1 MSGEDGP
8 LRLDGAPKSWRRM
21 GSRPVVVVQGLG
33 FVGAAMCVAVASATD
48 ADGEPAFDVV
58 GVDRDDPHG
67 RDRVDAL
74 NAGRLPFVAEDP
86 ALADAARAAHERGNL
101 ACCWDEDA
109 YSAADIVVVDVPL
122 DVDWAHDPPLPSFEP
137 FRDAVRAVAR
147 RVQPGTLVL
156 IETTVPPGT
165 TEHVVRPLVEAE
177 LAARGLDGSDVLL
190 AHSYERVMP
199 GPGYLASITA
209 FWRVYGGVTAEAADA
224 TERFL
229 ACVVDVDRF
238 PLRRLDSTTASE
250 TAKVLENA
258 FRATTIALM
267 DEWSRFAEAA
277 GVDLFQ
283 VVEAIR
289 DRPTHSNIRTP
300 GLGVGGYCLTKDPLF
315 GALAA
320 SSILELDVEF
330 PLSTA
335 SVGINR
341 RSPLAAVR
349 MATDLVGGSLD
360 CRRVLLCGVSYRA
373 GVADTRCAPTETF
386 ARALLDAGADLS
398 VHDPLVEEWTEMGIT
413 CRRTLPT
420 VSEYDLVVFAVDHPV
435 YRTIDVPQWVGD
447 HRPAVLD
454 AFDVLAAQQ
463 RHALEELGCRVASVG
478 RGRPRNLQRT
488 EDRT

>member
-1 MSGEDGP
+1 MSGEDSP
-8 LRLDGAPKSWRRM
+8 LHLDGAPNSWRRT

-48 ADGEPAFDVV
+48 TDGEPAFDVV
-58 GVDRDDPHG
+58 GVERDDPHG
-67 RDRVDAL
+67 RARVDAL

-86 ALADAARAAHERGNL
+86 ALGDAARTARQRGNL
-101 ACCWDEDA
+101 ACCWDENA
-109 YSAADIVVVDVPL
+109 YSMADIVVVDVPL
-122 DVDWAHDPPLPSFEP
+122 DVDWAHDPPRPCFGP

-147 RVQPGTLVL
+147 RVGPGTLVL

-177 LAARGLDGSDVLL
+177 LAARGLVGSDVML

-199 GPGYLASITA
+199 GPGYLESITA
-209 FWRVYGGVTAEAADA
+209 FWRVYAGLTVEAADA

-229 ACVVDVDRF
+229 ARVVDVGRF

-320 SSILELDVEF
+320 SSIFDLDVEF
-330 PLSTA
+330 PLSTT

-341 RSPLAAVR
+341 RSPLAAVG
-349 MATDLVGGSLD
+349 MAAGLVGGSLD
-360 CRRVLLCGVSYRA
+360 GQRVLLCGASYRA
-373 GVADTRCAPTETF
+373 GVADTRSAPSETF

-413 CRRTLPT
+413 CRRTLPHA
-420 VSEYDLVVFAVDHPV
+420 SEYDLVVFAVDHPT
-435 YRTIDVPQWVGD
+435 YRTIDVSQWVGV

-454 AFDVLAAQQ
+454 AFDVLDAKQ
-463 RHALEELGCRVASVG
+463 RDELEALGCRVASIG
-478 RGRPRNLQRT
+478 RGRPGDLQWT
-488 EDRT
+488 EHPA